1 MATTKEKF
9 DSVGGFAVNKTV
21 VVDELRNAKDLN
33 TLEIKNSEFSDSKTT
48 NYILRGLN
56 TAILQLDTVGTQI
69 TIDNNTLNFITGH
82 IIAVNPLG
90 TVYSEKIESVVKCD
104 NTGTVTILSSMNTV
118 IKDDIPAGQTW
129 SIEPLGSSNR
139 FSYTTTRAGTT
150 NAIKWVANVQNISIA
165 WA

>member
-21 VVDELRNAKDLN
+21 VVDELRNVKDLN

-150 NAIKWVANVQNISIA
+150 NAIKWVANVQTISIA

>member
-21 VVDELRNAKDLN
+21 VVDELRNAKDFN

-82 IIAVNPLG
+82 IIAVNPQG

-150 NAIKWVANVQNISIA
+150 NAIKWVANVQTISIA